1 MDVESLRSAVR
12 AAVERNDAAAAWA
25 LLEPHRTRADQEREL
40 ALLFLE
46 LLRISPDRPSGAAE
60 AFGLAR
66 LYPGDVAVVGMVCR
80 AVIAIAELRPMDEP
94 PLAKDSIAS
103 QAAELAESL
112 LAGLDAAAQ
121 QDPQVGGWIRSLA
134 ANAYRLAGPAY
145 DAQAVAAFER
155 ALASAR
161 DDGHLWFDFAL
172 LHKWR
177 GRFQAG
183 YDCNLRAQARLGDTR
198 PVLWNLGI
206 CATAI
211 GDGNV
216 AGLCW
221 KKLGFTPELHPKSGH
236 AFVDGLP
243 PMQLRVLSKG
253 SGYGFGGPI
262 PEQAVGFE
270 VVWVQPLSPCHG
282 VVISPT
288 FRDAPIDYGDVVL
301 WDGAPVTVADGPN
314 GPVPRF
320 ALLEILRKGDERRL
334 RFVALEQKK
343 GDIEALES
351 ALPEGS
357 QVFVQH
363 ERVEHVCPVCAS
375 GDALRKHEHLPP
387 EDHRILYGK
396 IVTSAEVALPTL
408 QAAIESEVRKQGRV
422 QIAVPELYD
431 ALGDSARAG
440 KEHQA
445 WRGIER
451 IAIKKGLAPETRRA

>member
-1 MDVESLRSAVR
+1 MDVESLRNAVR
-12 AAVERNDAAAAWA
+12 AAVERQDAATAWEA
-25 LLEPHRTRADQEREL
+25 LSPHRARAESEREL
-40 ALLFLE
+40 ALLWLE
-46 LLRISPDRPSGAAE
+46 LLHVTPDRPSGAAE
-60 AFGLAR
+60 ARSMAGAH
-66 LYPGDVAVVGMVCR
+66 PGDVAVVGMVCR
-80 AVIAIAELRPMDEP
+80 ALIAMAELRPLDEP
-94 PLAKDSIAS
+94 VLAEDSL
-103 QAAELAESL
+103 AAEAASLAGTTLS
-112 LAGLDAAAQ
+112 GLDAEARK
-121 QDPQVGGWIRSLA
+121 DPQIGGWLRSLR
-134 ANAYRLAGPAY
+134 ANALRLAGPGR
-145 DAQAVAAFER
+145 DADAVAAFEE
-155 ALASAR
+155 ALESAR
-161 DDGHLWFDFAL
+161 DDGHLWFDYAL

-221 KKLGFTPELHPKSGH
+221 KKLGFSPELNPKSGN

-243 PMQLRVLSKG
+243 LMQLRVLSKG
-253 SGYGFGGPI
+253 SGYGFGGAI

-282 VVISPT
+282 VVVSPT
-288 FRDAPIDYGDVVL
+288 FREAPIDYGDVVL
-301 WDGAPVTVADGPN
+301 WDGAPVTVAAGPE

-320 ALLEILRKGDERRL
+320 ALLEILRKGDEHRL
-334 RFVALEQKK
+334 RFVALEQKA
-343 GDIEALES
+343 GDIQVLES

-387 EDHRILYGK
+387 EEHRILYGK
-396 IVTSAEVALPTL
+396 LVAPASVKAVDLKNT
-408 QAAIESEVRKQGRV
+408 IEAEVRKQGRV
-422 QIAVPELYD
+422 QIAVPGLYE

-451 IAIKKGLAPETRRA
+451 IAIKKGLAPESKRA